1 MSMYSHS
8 VVGTFA
14 CILRHENGFV
24 LTFTWMVFAA
34 YQLYCY
40 WFCEPEVIDM
50 YSVPMMT
57 HVCL

>member
-50 YSVPMMT
+50 YS
-57 HVCL
+57 